1 MAVPFLPK
9 QISLRAISLYL
20 ASLAIVCTIFYR
32 NIMGVDFLVMGIIWV
47 ILFFALSSRF
57 SKIWGDIPEKKFIRK
72 VIWTALT
79 LRVIWV
85 IFSYFFYFIKT
96 GIPFEFG
103 SSDALGYHNEAIWFL
118 EIGWGEV

>member
-103 SSDALGYHNEAIWFL
+103 SSDALGYHNEAIS
-118 EIGWGEV
+118 